1 MKFEIR
7 EITQDEANAIIEK
20 REPLGLFYFVDGN
33 VYVGIEN
40 KTWDAWTEEF
50 ASLEDC
56 LNWLNEDVIALS
68 TFPDCDE
75 HYCKVFVVPKDWLLD
90 ILERLDEM
98 NERKGV
104 DLENFLE
111 NYVWDETWF
120 IYEQAK
126 AFGEILREEE
136 QK

>member
-56 LNWLNEDVIALS
+56 LNWLNEDFIALS
-68 TFPDCDE
+68 DT
-75 HYCKVFVVPKDWLLD
+75 
-90 ILERLDEM
+90 LEDSDRGA
-98 NERKGV
+98 NG
-104 DLENFLE
+104 
-111 NYVWDETWF
+111 
-120 IYEQAK
+120 
-126 AFGEILREEE
+126 FGSSGR
-136 QK
+136 